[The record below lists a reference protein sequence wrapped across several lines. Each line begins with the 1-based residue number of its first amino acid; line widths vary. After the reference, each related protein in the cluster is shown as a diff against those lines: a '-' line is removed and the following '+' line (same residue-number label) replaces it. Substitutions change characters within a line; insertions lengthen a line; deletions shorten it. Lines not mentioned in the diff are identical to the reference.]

1 MNIVENAA
9 YLKGLYDGYGID
21 KDSKEGKL
29 MGEMLDLIS
38 MMANEIAELKADN
51 KDLREY
57 VEELDEDLADVEDYL
72 DAVDANEEY
81 DDEYDEDYECEEDS
95 YYELVCPSC
104 GETVCFD
111 DSLEPDEISCP
122 ACGEKITDVQ
132 LCDGDC
138 DACDSKD
145 CE

>member
-38 MMANEIAELKADN
+38 MMANEIADLKADN

-72 DAVDANEEY
+72 DAVDANEEF
-81 DDEYDEDYECEEDS
+81 DDEYDEDYEGEEDS

-138 DACDSKD
+138 DTCESKD